1 VKTAM
6 KKRVVITGVGLVSCL
21 GTSSA
26 RFHRQ
31 LCRGTDGAG
40 RTVEHEPQGSRPPL
54 AGKIS
59 CFEPELYLKGRSLR
73 PLDRTGQL
81 LASAARMALENSGWT
96 AEALTRNDVGLVLGT
111 MFGSMHTISE
121 FDRRCLVDGPACVS
135 PMNFANTVIN
145 SAASQTAIWHNLRG
159 MNSTTATGATSGL
172 VAIGYAA
179 DLIKWGRQTAVLAG
193 GADQFCFEASYG
205 LERAGLCCKA
215 GHEAGC
221 FTPFDARRSGMRLA
235 EAGALLVLEDWNS
248 ALARGA
254 TVLGEIQGHANGY
267 NPKWN
272 RPDHG
277 ARGIIRAMRGAL
289 EDARL
294 SPPEIDCISAGAN
307 GSVAGDRNEG
317 LAIKAVFNG
326 GSDQVPITAIKS
338 GIGETLGAAGAL
350 QAIDLLETMCS
361 GMLPGIA
368 GLEQVDAELADL
380 NLNLCCE
387 PTCVDVDSG
396 MISSVGFDGHACSL
410 IISKPQAQ
418 G

>member
-1 VKTAM
+1 MKTAM

-26 RFHRQ
+26 LFHRQ
-31 LCRGTDGAG
+31 LCGGTDGAG
-40 RTVEHEPQGSRPPL
+40 RIVEGDPQGMRIPR
-54 AGKIS
+54 AGRIS

-81 LASAARMALENSGWT
+81 LASAAQMALDNSGWA
-96 AEALTRNDVGLVLGT
+96 AEALRRTDVGLVLGT

-121 FDRRCLVDGPACVS
+121 FDRRCLIEGPACVS

-145 SAASQTAIWHNLRG
+145 SAAGQTAIWHNLRG

-179 DLIKWGRQTAVLAG
+179 DLIQCGRQTAILAG
-193 GADQFCFEASYG
+193 GADEFCFEASYG
-205 LERAGLCCKA
+205 LERAGLSSNA
-215 GHEAGC
+215 GHEAEC

-235 EAGALLVLEDWNS
+235 EAGALVVLEDWDS

-254 TVLGEIQGHANGY
+254 TVLGEIRGHANCY

-272 RPDHG
+272 QPGHS

-294 SPPEIDCISAGAN
+294 SPPEIDYISAGAN
-307 GSVAGDRNEG
+307 GSLAGDRNEG

-326 GSDQVPITAIKS
+326 QSDQVPITAIKS

-361 GMLPGIA
+361 GTLPGIA

-380 NLNLCCE
+380 NLCCK

-410 IISKPQAQ
+410 IISKPPAQ
-418 G
+418 V

>member
-1 VKTAM
+1 VKIAM
-6 KKRVVITGVGLVSCL
+6 EKRVVITGVGVVSGL

-26 RFHRQ
+26 FFHRR
-31 LCRGTDGAG
+31 LCGGADGAG
-40 RTVEHEPQGSRPPL
+40 RTVKHAPQSSRAPL
-54 AGKIS
+54 AGKIC

-81 LASAARMALENSGWT
+81 LASAARMALDNSGWT
-96 AEALTRNDVGLVLGT
+96 AEALTHNDVGLVLGT

-135 PMNFANTVIN
+135 PMSFANTVIN

-179 DLIKWGRQTAVLAG
+179 DLIQCGRQTVVLAG
-193 GADQFCFEASYG
+193 GADEFCFEASYG
-205 LERAGLCCKA
+205 LERAGLSCKA
-215 GHEAGC
+215 GHDAEC
-221 FTPFDARRSGMRLA
+221 CTPFDARRFGMRLA
-235 EAGALLVLEDWNS
+235 EASALLVLEDGDS

-254 TVLGEIQGHANGY
+254 MVLGEIRGHSNGY

-272 RPDHG
+272 QPGHG
-277 ARGIIRAMRGAL
+277 ARGIIHAMHGAL
-289 EDARL
+289 EDAHV
-294 SPPEIDCISAGAN
+294 SPSGIDCISAGAN

-326 GSDQVPITAIKS
+326 RSDQVPITAIKS
-338 GIGETLGAAGAL
+338 WVGETLGAAGAL
-350 QAIDLLETMCS
+350 QAIDLLETMYS
-361 GMLPGIA
+361 GTLPGIA

-380 NLNLCCE
+380 NLRRE
-387 PTCVDVDSG
+387 PTCVDVNSG

-418 G
+418 D

>member
-1 VKTAM
+1 M

-26 RFHRQ
+26 LFHCQ
-31 LCRGTDGAG
+31 LCEATDSAG
-40 RTVEHEPQGSRPPL
+40 RTEEHDPQAARTPL
-54 AGKIS
+54 PGRIS

-73 PLDRTGQL
+73 QIDRTGQL

-159 MNSTTATGATSGL
+159 MNSTTSTGATSGL

-179 DLIKWGRQTAVLAG
+179 DLIRCGWQTAVLAG
-193 GADQFCFEASYG
+193 GADEFCFEASYG
-205 LERAGLCCKA
+205 LERAELSCKA
-215 GHEAGC
+215 GPEEEC
-221 FTPFDARRSGMRLA
+221 FTPFDSQRSGIRLA
-235 EAGALLVLEDWNS
+235 EAGALLVLEDGDS
-248 ALARGA
+248 ALHRGA
-254 TVLGEIQGHANGY
+254 TVLGEIRGHANAY
-267 NPKWN
+267 DPKWN
-272 RPDHG
+272 RPGHG
-277 ARGIIRAMRGAL
+277 AGGIIRTMGGAL
-289 EDARL
+289 KDARL
-294 SPPEIDCISAGAN
+294 SPREIDCISAGAN

-317 LAIKAVFNG
+317 LAIKTVFNG
-326 GSDQVPITAIKS
+326 CSAKVPITAIKS

-361 GMLPGIA
+361 GRLPGIA
-368 GLEQVDAELADL
+368 GLDQVDAELVDL
-380 NLNLCCE
+380 NLCFE
-387 PTCVDVDSG
+387 PTCVDVNSG
-396 MISSVGFDGHACSL
+396 LISSVGFDGHACSL
-410 IISKPQAQ
+410 IISKPEAQ